1 MTTMLINAAVAATQL
16 TIMRIQIIVTDAMN
30 GIN

>member
-1 MTTMLINAAVAATQL
+1 MLIEAALAATQL
-16 TIMRIQIIVTDAMN
+16 TIMQLHVIVAEALS

>member
-1 MTTMLINAAVAATQL
+1 MTTMLIQAAMAATQL
-16 TIMRIQIIVTDAMN
+16 TIMRFQAIVTDAMS

>member
-1 MTTMLINAAVAATQL
+1 MTTMLIEAAVAATQL
-16 TIMRIQIIVTDAMN
+16 TIMRFQMIVTDASS